1 MSKASRHGRAEVH
14 EMHTQERPRTG
25 NACFSNGICKF
36 LMAISVPNLAFFGQI
51 GVLRGTF
58 FEDFTH
64 MPLAKS
70 CSPPRAGSKFVKKK
84 KKYKKHVCRVLQA
97 RRKHQIAHESYKIE
111 GVMHAVV
118 YVDGALEK
126 KCARDSSHKRFL
138 KGAWSAQRA
147 KRTSNGATRA
157 SKSHKN
163 YYYRGR
169 LGVKKVRF
177 LMQEA

>member
-1 MSKASRHGRAEVH
+1 M
-14 EMHTQERPRTG
+14 
-25 NACFSNGICKF
+25 
-36 LMAISVPNLAFFGQI
+36 
-51 GVLRGTF
+51 
-58 FEDFTH
+58 
-64 MPLAKS
+64 
-70 CSPPRAGSKFVKKK
+70 
-84 KKYKKHVCRVLQA
+84 CRVLQA

-157 SKSHKN
+157 TKSHKN
-163 YYYRGR
+163 CYYRGR

-177 LMQEA
+177 LMQEAWKLFKKCARHRGRGALFEKSQQILKEKVTRGRPADMERQVAHEMHTQERPWTENACFFEWEFVIFYLP